1 MSGMAREELDRRLT
15 GFFDAASAIA
25 LPDGLLEDTYR
36 VTRRIPQQRGPMAQ
50 QLGQVRLWWSAPFGP
65 APRLRLILVAAIL
78 LIALAASIVYVAG
91 HYRRLPPPYGPAENG
106 LLVYDLDKH
115 LYVLNDD
122 GTSRR
127 LEIGLGLS
135 WGPLFSPDGTR
146 LAFQTQAADRAP
158 TELWVANADGS
169 DARSISGDVPVFSN
183 WGFTW
188 SPDSR
193 HIAYATDA
201 AGGLSALYVAAADG
215 SGVRRITKDDGAD
228 RTYPTWSPRGDL
240 IAFRLVPATLDEA
253 RLAVIS
259 PEGDGEHSLVTAM
272 LSTGA
277 FAGSQWSLDG
287 TRIAYFRKQ
296 VASGDDIVE
305 MVDLNGTVQV
315 ISDPSENSF
324 NPVWSN
330 DGRRIVYARDPESA
344 VIVDLASGK
353 RTELALNLAD
363 CGALWTPDDRYIV
376 GLGFACDQ
384 VLRFPVDDPGAVQHI
399 GSGAVNG
406 VSIQRLAP

>member
-1 MSGMAREELDRRLT
+1 MSSRDLDRRLA
-15 GFFDAASAIA
+15 GFFDAASSEA
-25 LPDGLLEDTYR
+25 LPEGLLDAVYA
-36 VTRRIPQQRGPMAQ
+36 VTREMGQRKGPAARRTAA
-50 QLGQVRLWWSAPFGP
+50 LAAWWSNPFGS
-65 APRLRLILVAAIL
+65 APSLRVLAVAVFL
-78 LIALAASIVYVAG
+78 LIALAASLVYVAG
-91 HYRRLPPPYGPAENG
+91 HYRRLPPPYGPAANG

-127 LEIGLGLS
+127 LEIGLGRS
-135 WGPLFSPDGTR
+135 WGPVFSPDGTR
-146 LAFQTQAADRAP
+146 LAFQTQAADRTP

-169 DARSISGDVPVFSN
+169 DARSISGDVAPTGN

-193 HIAYATDA
+193 RIAYASD
-201 AGGLSALYVAAADG
+201 AGGGYSALYVAAADG

-240 IAFRLVPATLDEA
+240 IAYRLVPATQDEA

-259 PEGDGEHSLVTAM
+259 PEGDGEQWLVRAM
-272 LSTGA
+272 LSDGA

-296 VASGDDIVE
+296 VVSQADIVE
-305 MVDLNGTVQV
+305 IVDLDRNVRP

-324 NPVWSN
+324 NPAWSN
-330 DGRRIVYARDPESA
+330 DGRRVAYARDPQSA

-353 RTELALNLAD
+353 RTELALGLAD
-363 CGALWTPDDRYIV
+363 CGASWTPDDRYIV
-376 GLGFACDQ
+376 GLGFACDE
-384 VLRFPVDDPGAVQHI
+384 VLRFPVDDPEAVQHI
-399 GSGAVNG
+399 GAGAVNG
-406 VSIQRLAP
+406 ASIQRLAP